1 MEPLRSAKILFLGEQ
16 DGDTEREL
24 KKQLSRCFFGSIHV
38 SYAYLV
44 HMSYSETP
52 GVNVALGIFA
62 KAANHIELLPCI
74 EQVFRGLF
82 HPTQHIDTVF
92 LSETQLQEI
101 NKVAKPFYTA
111 PAQ

>member
-1 MEPLRSAKILFLGEQ
+1 MDQLRTDNILFLGEQ
-16 DGDTEREL
+16 DGDIEREL
-24 KKQLSRCFFGSIHV
+24 KKRLAGCCSNSIHI

-44 HMSYSETP
+44 RASYKETP
-52 GVNVALGIFA
+52 GVNVALCIVA
-62 KAANHIELLPCI
+62 KAESRIDLLPCI

-82 HPTQHIDTVF
+82 HPTQHMDILF
-92 LSETQLQEI
+92 LSEIQLQEI